1 MLPVHKVDLRA
12 LFDKVLDLGPL
23 DRANF
28 LRDLQLK
35 SPLQYKELK
44 NLLIAHEGP
53 SAFFEQ
59 EGGIWTQIAPTD
71 FTGKRFG
78 AYSIVREIGRGGM
91 GAVYEATRADD
102 AFHKTVAIKLIS
114 GMVLSDSFRKERQI
128 LAQLEHPN
136 IARLLDGGA
145 GEDGLLYLIMEYV
158 DGKPLDQ
165 YIESKALPVEGIL
178 KLFIDVA
185 GAVSYAHRNLIV
197 HRDLKPSNILVTE
210 QGEVKLLD
218 FGIAKVLDPKREDAT
233 TVAVRLTPEFASPEQ
248 IRGES
253 ISTASDVYSLGVL
266 LFHALTGGARPYRAT
281 SQAVPDILQSVLD
294 SVVPK
299 PSAVVSPI
307 KAKRLRGDL
316 DNIVL
321 KAMAKEPE
329 RRYTSVDQLREDIER
344 HLNGRPVLAQGD
356 NWGYRAG
363 KFIRRHAW
371 AVGAA
376 ALITLSI
383 GAGVV
388 STLRQARIAREER
401 EAAVARYQS
410 VRSLAT
416 AMLFDVNESLKSIPG
431 AGPARKQAVLAA
443 LNHLEE
449 LAKKSGDDFSLTEDL
464 AGAYEQTAEIMAS
477 LFEDS
482 KHGASLAIP
491 ALMKAIRLREKLPP
505 TLKLAESQRQ
515 LGNNQINSGQVEKA
529 IGTYQLSL
537 AVALRQPDLPE
548 RERVV
553 ALAHSNLCTAHT
565 LLGKH
570 EAAGPECKE
579 AVRILDGI
587 APEAN
592 ADLPRLKLL
601 TRMRYGAVLMKLQRM
616 DEARNE
622 LGEAARLLDPLQPA
636 ALPVAEELLSS
647 FLKMPNAGKLRA
659 TTLWKRG
666 VMLGKQG
673 ERDQALESF
682 EMALRM
688 AGGEGPTMPQ
698 VIAFAE
704 ACNLHAQALEE
715 QCNGQV
721 QRAVDTRRRA
731 LNRLAESTAMAA
743 SLLRPELEPALATR
757 PQ

>member
-1 MLPVHKVDLRA
+1 MLPAHKVDLRA

-28 LRDLQLK
+28 LRDLQMK

-59 EGGIWTQIAPTD
+59 EGGIWTQIAPMD
-71 FTGKRFG
+71 LTGKRFG

-91 GAVYEATRADD
+91 GAVYQATRADE

-114 GMVLSDSFRKERQI
+114 GMVLSESFRKERQI

-145 GEDGLLYLIMEYV
+145 TEDGLLYLIMEYV

-165 YIESKALPVEGIL
+165 YIESKRLSVEGIL

-185 GAVSYAHRNLIV
+185 AAVAYAHRNLIV

-218 FGIAKVLDPKREDAT
+218 FGIAKVLDPNREDAT

-266 LFHALTGGARPYRAT
+266 LFHTLTGGERPYRPT
-281 SQAVPDILQSVLD
+281 SQAVPDILQAVLD

-299 PSAVVSPI
+299 PSSVASPLR
-307 KAKRLRGDL
+307 AKRLRGDL
-316 DNIVL
+316 DNIIL

-329 RRYTSVDQLREDIER
+329 RRYASVDQLREDIER
-344 HLNGRPVLAQGD
+344 HLSGRPVLAQGD
-356 NWGYRAG
+356 DWAYRAG
-363 KFIRRHAW
+363 KFVKRHAFG
-371 AVGAA
+371 VGAVA
-376 ALITLSI
+376 VIALSI

-416 AMLFDVNESLKSIPG
+416 AILFDVNESLKAIPG

-443 LNHLEE
+443 LKHLED
-449 LAKKSGDDFSLTEDL
+449 LAEKSGNDPALTEDL
-464 AGAYEQTAEIMAS
+464 AGAYEQTAEIMGS

-482 KHGASLAIP
+482 KDGASLAIP
-491 ALMKAIRLREKLPP
+491 ALMKAIRLREKLPE
-505 TLKLAESQRQ
+505 TLKLAEAQRQ
-515 LGNNQINSGQVEKA
+515 LGNNQINAGQVEKA
-529 IGTYQLSL
+529 IGTYQTSM
-537 AVALRQPDLPE
+537 AVAMRQPDRPE

-553 ALAHSNLCTAHT
+553 ALAHSNLCTANT

-570 EAAGPECKE
+570 GAAAGECKE
-579 AVRILDGI
+579 AVRILAGI
-587 APEAN
+587 DPTTN
-592 ADLPRLKLL
+592 ADLPRLRLL
-601 TRMRYGAVLMKLQRM
+601 TRMRYGAVLMRLGQT
-616 DEARNE
+616 
-622 LGEAARLLDPLQPA
+622 GEAKDELAEAVRLLDPLEPA
-636 ALPVAEELLSS
+636 ALPVAEELLGS
-647 FLKMPNAGKLRA
+647 FVKLPNTGKLRGMA
-659 TTLWKRG
+659 LWKRG
-666 VMLGKQG
+666 VMLGKLG
-673 ERDQALESF
+673 ERDQSLESF

-688 AGGEGPTMPQ
+688 AGDGSPTMPQ

-704 ACNLHAQALEE
+704 ACAMQAQALEE
-715 QCNGQV
+715 QRNGQV
-721 QRAVDTRRRA
+721 RQAVETRRRA
-731 LNRLAESTAMAA
+731 LNRLGESTAVAA
-743 SLLRPELEPALATR
+743 SLLRAELEPALATR